1 MHLFPQAFLH
11 VLACFSVFFRSQRPA
26 SARGPVELGVPVFP
40 WSIRTQQAFPLLSGD
55 GNSTAHGAVVS
66 CGGRGVGSGRPG
78 TWYLAPCLAGAEHLL
93 LPLK

>member
-1 MHLFPQAFLH
+1 MNGIPGPRVCSKCSVGPASVARGLTAPAGWHLSESPFPQ
-11 VLACFSVFFRSQRPA
+11 
-26 SARGPVELGVPVFP
+26 
-40 WSIRTQQAFPLLSGD
+40 LLSGD
-55 GNSTAHGAVVS
+55 GNSPAHGAVVS